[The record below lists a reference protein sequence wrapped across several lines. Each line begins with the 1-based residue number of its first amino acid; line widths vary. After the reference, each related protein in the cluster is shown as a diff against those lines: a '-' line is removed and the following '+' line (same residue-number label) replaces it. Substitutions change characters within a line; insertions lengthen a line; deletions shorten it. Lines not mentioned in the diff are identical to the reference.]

1 MFLDNHAKV
10 MFYRESI
17 DMRKSIDG
25 LCTIVVA
32 GIKEDLQS
40 GNIFVFL
47 NKKLDKIKILVW
59 DRNGFCLL
67 YKRLEKTKFKKPKF
81 QDNILSITSTELR
94 WLLDALDIDKL
105 GLSKSEKYSKIY

>member
-1 MFLDNHAKV
+1 
-10 MFYRESI
+10 
-17 DMRKSIDG
+17 MRKSIDG

-67 YKRLEKTKFKKPKF
+67 YKRLEKMKFKKPKF
-81 QDNILSITSTELR
+81 QDNILSITTTELR
-94 WLLDALDIDKL
+94 WLLDGLDIDKL

>member
-1 MFLDNHAKV
+1 MFLDNHTKV

-25 LCTIVVA
+25 LCIIVVA
-32 GIKEDLQS
+32 GIKENLQS

-67 YKRLEKTKFKKPKF
+67 YKRLEKMNLCIPV
-81 QDNILSITSTELR
+81 
-94 WLLDALDIDKL
+94 
-105 GLSKSEKYSKIY
+105 Y